1 VRSLLT
7 TVAEATTICPRVVVR
22 VEKVELAVTRTRTS
36 NCRHRSKKMAKV
48 VGLVAA
54 ARTAVEVTIVMAEG

>member
-22 VEKVELAVTRTRTS
+22 VEKVELAVTRTS
-36 NCRHRSKKMAKV
+36 SCRHRSKKMAKV